1 MFLPPYEGDDSA
13 VIFPVKWNG
22 HLTDDIMRWTKKA
35 GITRRITFHTAR
47 HTAATMNLT
56 LGADITTVSKL
67 LGHAR
72 IVTTMIYAEVLNE
85 SKKAAADSQ
94 SGVFNFGKN
103 KNDTNE

>member
-1 MFLPPYEGDDSA
+1 
-13 VIFPVKWNG
+13 
-22 HLTDDIMRWTKKA
+22 
-35 GITRRITFHTAR
+35 
-47 HTAATMNLT
+47 MNLT

-94 SGVFNFGKN
+94 SGIFNFGK
-103 KNDTNE
+103 KNNDNNE